1 MASKGYETHS
11 EEKMC
16 RVDIGVTKKRERLLI
31 RVRFSGDKPKKLQRK
46 RERIDMLLRK
56 VEGMF

>member
-1 MASKGYETHS
+1 
-11 EEKMC
+11 MC

-46 RERIDMLLRK
+46 RERIDVLLRK